1 MHKISLAPLLI
12 GIVFV
17 MSITTHFKSAHAEE
31 APALSE
37 KRFAIGIGAAYVRF
51 DSKYKFTNKDTGG
64 SVFLD
69 PEGNLGL
76 PVKSN
81 VRTIYGGYRF
91 WKKHYF
97 KFSHFGIDRESTVL
111 SIDKNLDDLLIVN
124 GVVNTSD
131 KTNFYYL
138 SYGYA
143 LFQDDRSRILGLV
156 GINGLELKLD
166 FQADGQIIYDGETIT
181 DGEYNEEVSLFVP
194 LPLFGLDFSFAFT
207 PKWIMSTKIS
217 LVGGKYEDV
226 SAGVIQTSVSSIFKF
241 TEHIGAMMGLT
252 YFNSEVII
260 EDSNE
265 KQEVNY
271 GYGGA
276 YVGIHFTY

>member
-1 MHKISLAPLLI
+1 MHNISFARLLMGI
-12 GIVFV
+12 GLVV
-17 MSITTHFKSAHAEE
+17 GTATHLKVAHAEE
-31 APALSE
+31 LSNLHDY
-37 KRFAIGIGAAYVRF
+37 RLVIGVGAAYVRF
-51 DSKYKFTNKDTGG
+51 DSKYKFTDKDNGR

-91 WKKHYF
+91 GKKHYI
-97 KFSHFGIDRESTVL
+97 KFSHFGIDRESTV
-111 SIDKNLDDLLIVN
+111 IDVNKNFDDLLIVD
-124 GVVNTSD
+124 GIVSTSD
-131 KTNFYYL
+131 RTNFYYL

-143 LFQDDRSRILGLV
+143 LFQDERSRIVGLF

-166 FQADGQIIYDGETIT
+166 FQADGQITYDGEIIT
-181 DGEYNEEVSLFVP
+181 DGEYEEELSLFVP
-194 LPLFGLDFSFAFT
+194 LPLFGLDFAFAFT

-226 SAGVIQTSVSSIFKF
+226 QAGVIQTNVSSIFKF
-241 TEHIGAMMGLT
+241 TEHFGAMMGIT
-252 YFNSEVII
+252 YFNSEVIV
-260 EDSNE
+260 EDAHE
-265 KQEVNY
+265 KQEINY
-271 GYGGA
+271 GYAGA

>member
-17 MSITTHFKSAHAEE
+17 MSITTHFKTAHADE

-37 KRFAIGIGAAYVRF
+37 KRFVIGIGAAYVRF
-51 DSKYKFTNKDTGG
+51 DSKYKFTNKDNGR

-91 WKKHYF
+91 GKKHYI
-97 KFSHFGIDRESTVL
+97 KFSHFGIDRESTV
-111 SIDKNLDDLLIVN
+111 IDVNKNFDDLLIVN
-124 GVVNTSD
+124 GVVSTAD
-131 KTNFYYL
+131 RTNFYYL

-166 FQADGQIIYDGETIT
+166 FQAEGQITYEGEIISDGKYD
-181 DGEYNEEVSLFVP
+181 EEVSLFVP
-194 LPLFGLDFSFAFT
+194 LPLFGLEFSFAFT
-207 PKWIMSTKIS
+207 PKWVMSTKIS

-226 SAGVIQTSVSSIFKF
+226 SAGVLQTNVSSIFKF
-241 TEHIGAMMGLT
+241 TEHFGAMMGIT

-260 EDSNE
+260 EDAHE
-265 KQEVNY
+265 KQEINY
-271 GYGGA
+271 GYAGA